1 MMLFWRKG
9 HSAKRG
15 DYGRICTVKRIY
27 NISVGYLLAIAGL
40 GGLLYGV
47 DFGVIAAAEPYMKA
61 MGVYSDSQI
70 SHVVGAVLLGGLVSS
85 ITAGWLSDFFGR
97 KKMIVASSA
106 MFLVAIPVVSLSLD
120 CYPML
125 FAGRVLQGMSAGYM
139 AVTMPMYL
147 TETLPPEI
155 RGRGTGVFQFS
166 LGLGL
171 VVAAGAG
178 CLVATVFGASD
189 TADAAGRVAAWGA
202 NFWWTMLPVAV
213 LFFGSLRL
221 PESPVWEKKSLKLRA
236 SSLESRESL
245 IQSSKLQAPSSK
257 LLSRRYVVPFL
268 LACLVLTFNK
278 TTGMSSFTS
287 YLVTILHSA
296 GFEGIFANWGQLA
309 VKLTNM
315 LVTIAA
321 AALVDRKGR
330 TWLLK
335 IGTGGMAVGLAAI
348 GSVFLAIERFGV
360 EASNFTGLLTMF
372 AFFFMQVFYA
382 LGPGLCVWLVLSE
395 LMPKRIR
402 ANGMA
407 IALFMNQLVAWGLAS
422 WFRPWVAAWG
432 WSSMF
437 FFFAAN
443 GVLYF
448 ITVCFIPETKG
459 KSLEELEHLFE
470 LKTTSGQQQERTKP

>member
-1 MMLFWRKG
+1 MRL
-9 HSAKRG
+9 
-15 DYGRICTVKRIY
+15 IIV
-27 NISVGYLLAIAGL
+27 IAGL
-40 GGLLYGV
+40 GGFLYGV

-61 MGVYSDSQI
+61 LNMYSEAQI
-70 SHVVGAVLLGGLVSS
+70 SQVVGAVLLGGLFSS
-85 ITAGWLSDFFGR
+85 ITAGWLCNVFGR
-97 KKMIVASSA
+97 KKMIVASAA
-106 MFLVAIPVVSLSLD
+106 MFLAAIPVVCLSLGSF
-120 CYPML
+120 PLL

-139 AVTMPMYL
+139 AVVMPMYL
-147 TETLPPEI
+147 TETLPPAV
-155 RGRGTGVFQFS
+155 RGRGTGVFQFF

-178 CLVATVFGASD
+178 CLVATYYGASD
-189 TADAAGRVAAWGA
+189 AASLDAAGMTAAWRA
-202 NFWWTMLPVAV
+202 NFWWTMAPVAV
-213 LFFGSLRL
+213 LFAGSLRL
-221 PESPVWEKKSLKLRA
+221 PESPVWLQRARRPLSQCATGETPVVPVQRARRPLSQSL
-236 SSLESRESL
+236 
-245 IQSSKLQAPSSK
+245 LQ
-257 LLSRRYVVPFL
+257 RRYVVPFL

-296 GFEGIFANWGQLA
+296 GFEGIYANWGQLA

-330 TWLLK
+330 TWLLRV
-335 IGTGGMAVGLAAI
+335 GTGGMTLGLAAI

-360 EASNFTGLLTMF
+360 QANNFTGLLTMF

-395 LMPKRIR
+395 LMPARIR

-432 WSSMF
+432 WASMF
-437 FFFAAN
+437 FFFAVN

-448 ITVCFIPETKG
+448 ITVLFIPETKG
-459 KSLEELEHLFE
+459 KSLEELETLFE
-470 LKTTSGQQQERTKP
+470 KKTKS

>member
-1 MMLFWRKG
+1 M
-9 HSAKRG
+9 KREN
-15 DYGRICTVKRIY
+15 RL
-27 NISVGYLLAIAGL
+27 SVGYLLAVAGL

-61 MGVYSDSQI
+61 LGVYSDAQI
-70 SHVVGAVLLGGLVSS
+70 SHVVGAVLLGGLLSS
-85 ITAGWLSDFFGR
+85 ITAGWLCDFFGR
-97 KKMIVASSA
+97 KKMVVASSA
-106 MFLVAIPVVSLSLD
+106 MFLVAIPIVSLSLD
-120 CYPML
+120 SFCAL

-139 AVTMPMYL
+139 AVVMPMYL

-155 RGRGTGVFQFS
+155 RGRGTGVFQFC

-178 CLVATVFGASD
+178 CLIAMVYGASD
-189 TADAAGRVAAWGA
+189 TADAAGKVAAWGA
-202 NFWWTMLPVAV
+202 NFWWTMAPVAV
-213 LFFGSLRL
+213 LFLGSLRL
-221 PESPVWEKKSLKLRA
+221 PESPVWRKRGEWRTGNGERVGD
-236 SSLESRESL
+236 SSSVS
-245 IQSSKLQAPSSK
+245 QSSRPVTHSPLPVP
-257 LLSRRYVVPFL
+257 LFSRRYVVPFL
-268 LACLVLTFNK
+268 LACLVLTLNK
-278 TTGMSSFTS
+278 TMGMSSFTS

-315 LVTIAA
+315 LVTVAA

-335 IGTGGMAVGLAAI
+335 VGTGGMTVGLAAI

-360 EASNFTGLLTMF
+360 EANNFTGLLAMF
-372 AFFFMQVFYA
+372 AFFFMQAFYA

-395 LMPKRIR
+395 LMPLRIR

-422 WFRPWVAAWG
+422 SFRPWVAAWG

-443 GVLYF
+443 GFLYF
-448 ITVCFIPETKG
+448 ITSCFIPETKG
-459 KSLEELEHLFE
+459 KTLEELEHLFDGE
-470 LKTTSGQQQERTKP
+470 KSWSSKLEKG